1 MGGVLG
7 YHTGE
12 SRNYRELGRAERL
25 QAMRASGRRAGLGV
39 LAFFIAMPAL
49 VISASAQENID
60 AGKTPAQLYAADCAI
75 CHKTPNGMSKVGGMF
90 GLTNF
95 LREHYT
101 ASRESA
107 AAIAAYLVALD
118 RKSPPPREHT
128 RSTRR
133 ARKGE
138 KPGAE
143 KAKAKEEKARKADET
158 KPSDEPA
165 EAKAKAEAKADAKP
179 AETKAKADVKS
190 DAKPEA
196 KSEAKPE
203 SKPAE
208 AKAAPKSEPKSEHE
222 AKAKLKQEAKPKH
235 EAKTNTK
242 TDGAKAPDAKPEKK
256 AD

>member
-1 MGGVLG
+1 
-7 YHTGE
+7 
-12 SRNYRELGRAERL
+12 
-25 QAMRASGRRAGLGV
+25 MRASGRRAGLGV

-49 VISASAQENID
+49 AISALAQENID

-208 AKAAPKSEPKSEHE
+208 AKA
-222 AKAKLKQEAKPKH
+222 KLKQEAKPKH